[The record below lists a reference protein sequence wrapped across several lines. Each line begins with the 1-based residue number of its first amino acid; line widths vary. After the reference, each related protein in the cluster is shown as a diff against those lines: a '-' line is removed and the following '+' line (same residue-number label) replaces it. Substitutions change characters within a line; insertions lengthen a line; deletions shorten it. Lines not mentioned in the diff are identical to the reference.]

1 MVKNNLNLD
10 AKAKHRDIVN
20 FLLEENFSNLD
31 NTQEAADL
39 VKKLNA
45 IIERLINKDGVLIVT
60 NDDDDKMER
69 VLSVNVNFVPV
80 I

>member
-1 MVKNNLNLD
+1 M
-10 AKAKHRDIVN
+10 
-20 FLLEENFSNLD
+20 E
-31 NTQEAADL
+31 NTQEVSEL

-60 NDDDDKMER
+60 NEDEDKMER

-80 I
+80 L